1 MAAKERKARKGCC
14 PHGAVRVVC
23 QVLRA
28 LCVLLWLDS
37 PVLAGDKNGVG
48 LEKISLPSGPGSI
61 EGLGDAFEPQLNT
74 GTSSYSVKI
83 ASPPGVAGLQPNVV
97 LRYNSGAGNGHFG
110 IAWSDGLMA
119 IQRQTEKGLPVY
131 GGNDKFTM
139 GGEELVPLSDGS
151 YRTENESAFQ
161 RVRPT
166 GSGWEVTD
174 KKGTRWLLGTST
186 LAQNPSRLVRP
197 GGSSFGDTFKWCA
210 DTVIDVNGNQMEFRY
225 QTFAD
230 SPGDV
235 YCTEI
240 RYSIFGGTYHSIVF
254 DYEPRADAFSSF
266 LSGFEVRTGRRC
278 WQIRVV
284 SAATL
289 VRRYGL
295 GYTLP
300 ANDPVEIIAPTD
312 AGAQFSL
319 LRQVTQFDKGGT
331 SANYLPPLRL
341 GYTRFDA
348 ANAVQGGFANPMPY
362 SLANANLALADLN
375 CDGLP
380 DFLYT
385 DPLNGQH
392 SVIYNEGVGR
402 FSAEYQLAGVP
413 TGTSLSNSTTQL
425 TDYDGDGRIDLVQK
439 AGGTG
444 GTFSYFPNS
453 TRPSGNDD
461 THPAWGAEVPFVTP
475 YPPFDFSDPSVRTLD
490 LNGDKR
496 IDFMRTTSAGF
507 IYYYNRGDR
516 WEEDGLYLFGEPQM
530 GDIAY
535 ADALEF
541 AEAGQ
546 SSVRVKLADM
556 NGDRL
561 LDLVRI
567 NEFGTHLEVTY
578 WPNKGRGYW
587 GTRHEMTGDIDLSVV
602 PIEDAFVMDLN
613 GDGLSDIVAV
623 AVDHVSYWVNLG
635 NDTFSRRLEV
645 ANTPTYI
652 RGQTVLRQADIN
664 GNGSTDF
671 LWENFS
677 PQTGGYQIQY
687 VDFTGGVRPNLL
699 RVIDNGIGLQT
710 FIEYKTST
718 NFYQAARRGG
728 NSWRTRLPVPVQVV
742 SRITK
747 RFGLNL
753 DSAPGIDSYIT
764 EFAYHDGY
772 YDGFEKEFRGFA
784 FARKIEV
791 GDDRQGATE
800 VNSPTLITRMF
811 FHTGAPDNLDNDGDG
826 QTDEFNAIAGYEEE
840 ALKGKVLAT
849 ETTALTGEGNGLD
862 DDNDGFVD
870 EADEGPFAGQTAAN
884 SNVFTRETN
893 NWQLKTIHDASGGF
907 TEPTVSLPFRTM
919 NGQKV
924 TFPFVA
930 DMTKEVIERS
940 PALATTIATHTDV
953 DHFGGTVFQQD
964 FGVTSGGPLSTDD
977 ERYTTTQYAHRPDL
991 WIVGLPSV
999 ITQTDETG
1007 AFVSKTV
1014 NTYDDLSVGSV
1025 GPRGLL
1031 TGVAKFI
1038 NASQSVLTATHYD
1051 AFGNPDRVRDPDY
1064 GSAPGHERRY
1074 SYDATFHTYVE
1085 QEQIDTGSTT
1095 LTASATYDFGGGVL
1109 TTAHDFNGNLSTF
1122 QYDSFFRLVGVVKPG
1137 DTAGAPTS
1145 VYEYHPG
1152 DTVRKLVYDYDASG
1166 NLSLS
1171 TSGATLV
1178 LSSVAV
1184 KSREIAG
1191 GGTFDVFQI
1200 TDGAG
1205 HKLGTIEEGATAGQW
1220 IYKNVKRYTSRGAE
1234 RDSFLPFT
1242 GGSPQFVDPPP
1253 DGDRT
1258 TMFYDAPGRT
1268 VRSVMPPEIVGGPRR
1283 ESQTQYLPLKT
1294 ILSDEEDTTAGSP
1307 HFGTPHVQYKDG
1319 LDRLIG
1325 VDELNGGQ
1333 TWPTRYAYDLL
1344 DNLTRITDSQNN
1356 VKTMSYDGL
1365 KRLTA
1370 MDDPD
1375 RGVMGYTY
1383 DAASNLTE
1391 TVDAKGQHIVMTYD
1405 GANRLKTE
1413 DYLDASGLAPD
1424 VTYFYDTPATVSVGD
1439 GTSATSTNV
1448 AGKLVSVTDL
1458 SGAEYLSYDARG
1470 RTAWKVKRIPDP
1482 VSGALASY
1490 QCAYAYDS
1498 LDRLTRNTY
1507 PDGDFADYAYNTRN
1521 LPQSITGGPGGII
1534 TSMAYRPS
1542 GQLDNIH
1549 HGNGVATTYA
1559 YDPRLRLRS
1568 LNTQHSTLNTQ
1579 LVSFSY
1585 TFDGASNIT
1594 RIDDNRPAGTIPA
1607 NDPRRN
1613 TQVFA
1618 YDDLYR
1624 LTQVQYPATS
1634 GQIAYG
1640 YDRIGNMLS
1649 QTSNIA
1655 HDENG
1660 LSVTNLGTM
1669 SYGGTAGASSRQGR
1683 DGGQPGPHALTA
1695 ASVGGRSYPYDAN
1708 GNMQTIDGLACTWDF
1723 KDRLTAV
1730 ENAQMRAEYTYDYTD
1745 RRITKR
1751 VFPKTNGVASTKP
1764 DVTLYVDRTFE
1775 LREDGAPVKYVW
1787 NGDTRV
1793 ARVTANLNATQRVQR
1808 FTLQP
1813 GRNLIALAVTLT
1825 DGTAQLLTA
1834 PVQQVYRQGPGL
1846 GQYSAILPN
1855 EAIPAGTIL
1864 RVQASAA
1871 GTLAV
1876 RGTWTAAVA
1885 ATYPAGRQWIANSRF
1900 EPLDVAA
1907 RLPADAPLWFFDAAT
1922 QDWRH
1927 RFLAPLASAGNH
1939 PSRLAPGE
1947 ATFAATTAPFT
1958 LSAPDP
1964 TLEIRYYHQDHL
1976 GSSSVMSDANGQLV
1990 SESAYYPYGHPR
2002 QEDQPRGV
2010 QESYGFTQKEK
2021 DGESGLAYFEARF
2034 LVSRLSRFS
2043 RPDPALCISPDSRV
2057 SDPQALNLYAYA
2069 TNHPIT
2075 RTDPTGLLD
2084 WDMVLSGGKDVAV
2097 GAISMSIGV
2106 VIAGGGIAAITTG
2119 VGAPVGAFASV
2130 NGTLL
2135 VAGGAATAGLG
2146 LVEAMEGFASQPKS
2160 NQGGKYAEAT
2170 KVVSV
2175 ASSPSKA
2182 TGAAVQYGAEQGGA
2196 SKRTAT
2202 NLGIAAET
2210 AVNLGA
2216 AAKTIADGMKNVGT
2230 AEGTVEIAKGVAA
2243 GSKAIA
2249 EQIPA
2254 IGNANSGPPK
2264 LEGKSR

>member
-1 MAAKERKARKGCC
+1 MR
-14 PHGAVRVVC
+14 
-23 QVLRA
+23 LN
-28 LCVLLWLDS
+28 S

-110 IAWSDGLMA
+110 IAWNDGLMA

-166 GSGWEVTD
+166 GNGWEVTD
-174 KKGTRWLLGTST
+174 KRGTRWLLGTSAI
-186 LAQNPSRLVRP
+186 AQNPSRLVRP
-197 GGSSFGDTFKWCA
+197 GGSSFGDTFKWCV
-210 DTVIDVNGNQMEFRY
+210 DTVIDVNGNQMEYHY

-230 SPGDV
+230 SPGDT

-240 RYSIFGGTYHSIVF
+240 RYSIFGGSYHSIFF
-254 DYEPRADAFSSF
+254 DYEPRTDAFSSF

-284 SAATL
+284 SAGSL

-348 ANAVQGGFANPMPY
+348 ANAVQGGFANPTPY
-362 SLANANLALADLN
+362 SLANANLALADIN

-380 DFLYT
+380 DFFYT
-385 DPLNGQH
+385 EPNTGRH
-392 SVIYNEGVGR
+392 SVIYNEGLGR

-425 TDYDGDGRIDLVQK
+425 ADYDGDGRIDLVQK
-439 AGGTG
+439 AGGDG
-444 GTFSYFPNS
+444 GTFSYFPNT

-461 THPAWGAEVPFVTP
+461 THPSWGAEVSFVTP
-475 YPPFDFSDPSVRTLD
+475 YPPFDFSDPSVRSLD

-507 IYYYNRGDR
+507 IYYYNRGTV

-530 GDIAY
+530 GDITY
-535 ADALEF
+535 ADALSF
-541 AEAGQ
+541 DAAGQ
-546 SSVRVKLADM
+546 SNVRVKLADM

-587 GTRHEMTGDIDLSVV
+587 GTRHEMTGDIDLGVV
-602 PIEDAFVMDLN
+602 PIEDVFVMDLN
-613 GDGLSDIVAV
+613 GDGLADIVAV

-664 GNGSTDF
+664 GNGSTDL
-671 LWENFS
+671 LWENWN
-677 PQTGGYQIQY
+677 PQTGGCRISY
-687 VDFTGGVRPNLL
+687 VDFTGGVKPNLL

-718 NFYQAARRGG
+718 DYYVAARRGG
-728 NSWRTRLPVPVQVV
+728 NPWRTRVPFGVQVV

-747 RFGLNL
+747 RFGLDL
-753 DSAPGIDSYIT
+753 DAVPGIDSYIT
-764 EFAYHDGY
+764 EFSYHDGY
-772 YDGFEKEFRGFA
+772 YDGFEKEFRGFG
-784 FARKIEV
+784 FARKVDVE
-791 GDDRQGATE
+791 DDRQGASE

-811 FHTGAPDNLDNDGDG
+811 FHTGAPDGIDNNGDG
-826 QTDEFNAIAGYEEE
+826 RTDEFDPISGYEEE
-840 ALKGKVLAT
+840 ALKGKLLAT
-849 ETTALTGEGNGLD
+849 ETTGLTASGNGLD
-862 DDNDGFVD
+862 DDGDGFVD
-870 EADEGPFAGQTAAN
+870 ESDEGTFAGQF
-884 SNVFTRETN
+884 SPDSVVFTREIN
-893 NWQLKTIHDASGGF
+893 NWRLKTIHDPNGGF
-907 TEPTVSLPFRTM
+907 TDPAVSLPFRTM

-924 TFPFVA
+924 TLAFVA
-930 DMTKEVIERS
+930 DTTRQIIERT
-940 PALATTIATHTDV
+940 PALATTISTHTDV
-953 DHFGGTVFQQD
+953 DHFGNPTFQQE

-977 ERYTTTQYAHRPDL
+977 ERYTTTQYAFNTTA
-991 WIVGLPSV
+991 WIIGLPSA

-1007 AFVSKTV
+1007 AFVAQTV
-1014 NTYDDLSVGSV
+1014 NTYDDNGAGAIGS
-1025 GPRGLL
+1025 RGLL
-1031 TGVAKFI
+1031 TGVAKYI
-1038 NASQSVLTATHYD
+1038 DASHSVLTATRYD
-1051 AFGNPDRVRDPDY
+1051 GFGNPDRVRDPDF

-1074 SYDATFHTYVE
+1074 TYDATFHTYVE
-1085 QEQIDTGSTT
+1085 QEQIETGSTT
-1095 LTASATYDFGGGVL
+1095 LAAFATYDFGGGVL
-1109 TTAHDFNGNLSTF
+1109 TTATDFNGNLSTF

-1137 DTAGAPTS
+1137 DTAAAPTS

-1152 DTVRKLVYDYDASG
+1152 DTVRKLAYDYSAAG

-1178 LSSVAV
+1178 LSSVVV
-1184 KSREIAG
+1184 KSREEAG
-1191 GGTFDVFQI
+1191 GGTFDIYQI

-1205 HKLGTIEEGATAGQW
+1205 HKLGTIEEGRNGGEW

-1234 RDSFLPFT
+1234 RDSYQPFT
-1242 GGSPQFVDPPP
+1242 GGAPQFVEPPP
-1253 DGDRT
+1253 NGDRAT
-1258 TMFYDAPGRT
+1258 TFYDAPGRPT
-1268 VRSVMPPEIVGGPRR
+1268 GSLMPPETAGGPRKSTR
-1283 ESQTQYLPLKT
+1283 TDYLPLKT
-1294 ILSDEEDTTAGSP
+1294 VLYDEEDNDLGSA
-1307 HFGTPHVQYKDG
+1307 HYATPHVQYKDG

-1325 VDELNGGQ
+1325 VDEINRDTGAPL
-1333 TWPTRYAYDLL
+1333 TYPTRYAYDLL
-1344 DNLTRITDSQNN
+1344 DNLTRITDSQGN
-1356 VKTMSYDGL
+1356 VKTMNYDGL
-1365 KRLTA
+1365 KRLTF
-1370 MDDPD
+1370 MNDPD
-1375 RGVMGYTY
+1375 RGVMNYTY
-1383 DAASNLTE
+1383 DDASNLTR

-1413 DYLDASGLAPD
+1413 DYLDAAGRSPD
-1424 VTYFYDTPATVSVGD
+1424 VTYAYDAAATVPAGD
-1439 GTSATSTNV
+1439 GTSATSTNPR
-1448 AGKLVSVTDL
+1448 GKLVSVTDL
-1458 SGAEYLSYDARG
+1458 SGAEYLSYDARS
-1470 RTAWKVKRIPDP
+1470 RTAWKVKRLPDP
-1482 VSGALASY
+1482 VNGALTYY
-1490 QCAYAYDS
+1490 QCSYGYDS
-1498 LDRLTRNTY
+1498 LDRLRQHTY
-1507 PDGDFADYAYNTRN
+1507 PDGDQVGYTYNARN
-1521 LPQSITGGPGGII
+1521 LPETITGGPGGFIVSGM
-1534 TSMAYRPS
+1534 TYKAS
-1542 GQLDNIH
+1542 GQLDTTTY
-1549 HGNGVATTYA
+1549 GNGVNTSYS

-1568 LNTQHSTLNTQ
+1568 LNTVGPTAQ
-1579 LVSFSY
+1579 LLAFAY

-1594 RIDDNRPAGTIPA
+1594 RIDDNRPTGTIPA

-1669 SYGGTAGASSRQGR
+1669 SYGGTAGASNRQGR

-1745 RRITKR
+1745 RRITKK
-1751 VFPKTNGVASTKP
+1751 VTPKVIVSGLSTLNSQLSTS
-1764 DVTLYVDRTFE
+1764 VLYVDRTFE

-1813 GRNLIALAVTLT
+1813 GANLVALAVTLT

-1855 EAIPAGTIL
+1855 ETIPAGTIL

-1876 RGTWTAAVA
+1876 RGTWTAPAA

-1927 RFLAPLASAGNH
+1927 HFLAPLASAGNH

-1958 LSAPDP
+1958 LSALDP

-1990 SESAYYPYGHPR
+1990 SESAYYPFGHPR
-2002 QEDQPRGV
+2002 QENQPRGV
-2010 QESYGFTQKEK
+2010 KESYGFTQKER
-2021 DGESGLAYFEARF
+2021 DGESGLNYFEARF
-2034 LVSRLSRFS
+2034 SSTALSRFT
-2043 RPDPALCISPDSRV
+2043 RVDPLASEMPRNWRSSP
-2057 SDPQALNLYAYA
+2057 QKYNLYSYCNAR
-2069 TNHPIT
+2069 PIT
-2075 RTDPTGLLD
+2075 LCDPTGCD
-2084 WDMVLSGGKDVAV
+2084 
-2097 GAISMSIGV
+2097 GAQSQNVNPESSAICFS
-2106 VIAGGGIAAITTG
+2106 AGGGITAGAGRGGDIIGTTVSAGSALCINGEGDLFFKTQRSLPQDSASGYGFSAALG
-2119 VGAPVGAFASV
+2119 VGVSWEKKSGSTSAIPE
-2130 NGTLL
+2130 NG
-2135 VAGGAATAGLG
+2135 
-2146 LVEAMEGFASQPKS
+2146 SS
-2160 NQGGKYAEAT
+2160 I
-2170 KVVSV
+2170 SV
-2175 ASSPSKA
+2175 AIFTIGFDEKGISSFGIGKD
-2182 TGAAVQYGAEQGGA
+2182 VKGG
-2196 SKRTAT
+2196 
-2202 NLGIAAET
+2202 GIGLSMAKET
-2210 AVNLGA
+2210 L
-2216 AAKTIADGMKNVGT
+2216 I
-2230 AEGTVEIAKGVAA
+2230 
-2243 GSKAIA
+2243 
-2249 EQIPA
+2249 
-2254 IGNANSGPPK
+2254 
-2264 LEGKSR
+2264 